1 MSLVVNTGRPV
12 AGRYNR
18 IWSREPC
25 LSNPDQYFCQC
36 SPAGKQNNRTTS
48 GKART
53 SYLVMLATRP
63 LKGCEEVMCQVGRA
77 RMRETEGRCRRRKV
91 EHERGFVIGA
101 FRSDLSTR
109 SQWVTR
115 CWLRHLWK
123 ANKSSNGKSPPM
135 PKRYGQRVYD
145 ALDFENTCCALC
157 ALRSRFFSKLALN
170 LPEPF
175 P

>member
-12 AGRYNR
+12 AGRHNR

-25 LSNPDQYFCQC
+25 SSNPGQCFCQC
-36 SPAGKQNNRTTS
+36 SLGDKQNNRTTG

-63 LKGCEEVMCQVGRA
+63 LKGCEEVMCQVGCA
-77 RMRETEGRCRRRKV
+77 RMRETECRCRRRKSGAR
-91 EHERGFVIGA
+91 EACDRA
-101 FRSDLSTR
+101 FRLDLSTR

-115 CWLRHLWK
+115 CWLRQQWK

-135 PKRYGQRVYD
+135 PKRYGESTMQ
-145 ALDFENTCCALC
+145 
-157 ALRSRFFSKLALN
+157 
-170 LPEPF
+170 
-175 P
+175 